1 MLIGNKKERN
11 VRKWLCLLLAMC
23 MLLGQLSVGI
33 TALPLQE
40 FGITGI
46 QVGVYRPANNDWY
59 IILDTDN
66 PDFELTS
73 ISGLKAPVDDTTA
86 QVWFQINS
94 QLSVSK
100 GSFALTLAADKGEH
114 TFTIPAGTELGGY
127 ALKEDFVI
135 QTHAD
140 GTLEAVPQGLH
151 ITGIR
156 QGLYRPG
163 NNDWYIIVDT
173 NVPDFALTAISGL
186 KAPVDDTTAQVWFQI
201 NSQLSVPAGSFA
213 FTLATDKA
221 EHTVTIPAGT
231 VLGEQALKEDFVF
244 HTHADGTL
252 TAETTEPETTEP
264 EVTEPAGNTVSI
276 TGIRQSM
283 YRPGNNDWY
292 IILNTNI
299 ADFALTAIS
308 GLKAP
313 VDDTTAQVW
322 FQINSQLSVPT
333 GNFAFTL
340 ATDKAEH
347 TVTIPAGTVLGEYS
361 LQEDFVFYTHADGTL
376 TTETT
381 EPEATEPEV
390 TEPAG
395 NTVSI
400 TGIRQSMY
408 RPGNNDWYIMLNTNI
423 ADFALTAISGIK
435 APVDATTAQVWFQI
449 NSQLGVPAGSFAF
462 TLAASKAEH
471 TVAIPAGTVLGEYIL
486 QEDFVFYTHADG
498 TLTTE
503 ATEPEVT
510 EPDITEPTE
519 PEEKAVS
526 ITGISGGMY
535 RPGNSDWYIVLNT
548 DIADF
553 ALTSISGLQAPVDNT
568 TAQVWFQINSQLGV
582 PAGSFAFTLAANK
595 AEHTVTIPARTEL
608 GQYTLKEDF
617 VFYTY
622 ADGTVGTT
630 PPAEPV
636 DFRFQRGVWQYVPE
650 NNLARYLVWLDCD
663 IAGEIVIP
671 WEPLDGAY
679 VNGELKKVYAVLDAG
694 SVLLILNEETGITR
708 PGNYTVTLQK
718 GSHIGAYTIKND
730 ITFYTEGLTVSQI
743 APEPIAEPTETVNV
757 INDSRNLTGQG
768 TQGLY
773 FGVTPADKL
782 PFDAQKGAMQYSAA
796 SGGVYV
802 NGELTSLTVNKWLE
816 NLYYVPLAQFCYP
829 PQKGDVVTI
838 DGVFGNG
845 EHAVTFEKQNFVYD
859 GEGNWEIGTYLR
871 DLREQNY
878 IVQDVSELKMGL
890 SEFAIKPGVQLIG
903 DAKRGTN
910 IAIRSMVS
918 VNTDATEFNFGFS
931 KTEGMWDG
939 AGWQVW
945 IRPRFNQVYLA
956 HGETDWQVTGNYEF
970 TKTAFMVEIGTVD
983 MHEYIDG
990 VDQGLYCRKIFL
1002 KINGEEILSYKD
1014 TDLSRNVGKKLY
1026 VLNSQDAVNGKL
1038 ISLTSKGVALRELEP
1053 TVYDYYD
1060 LTGFAA
1066 DTIPGGQTVLL
1077 GETQNSSNVAVQM
1090 QMTLSG
1096 DATEVRLALAK
1107 QQKDNFWD
1115 EAGSGWQFWL
1125 RPKWDTA
1132 YIAHGTNDYEVIKP
1146 FPHTGTYTVEIGVRD
1161 VILEKNGKKIGD
1173 YCRRVYLLINGEEIA
1188 SWEDMNFDRPIGNCV
1203 MLLTSQDS
1211 QVSLSTMKK
1220 TAELPVETV
1229 INGEVVNTSEFV
1241 EVISQVVSGQPSK
1254 ISVLYH
1260 SDYNNKV
1267 ALKGLYLN
1275 GKMLQ
1280 PIESSD
1286 GKQVY
1291 ALDAP
1296 VESDRLRVELEVKSL
1311 TTDETERIFDLFDT
1325 SGKAAIEVKGKQY
1338 GVSLGAMVSPEGQA
1352 EVNSAVR
1359 FRIQLPNQFNQVPI
1373 AILGDVSTL
1382 WGNSGALF
1390 QITPSQVHFCHPASM
1405 TRLASYASDWFAP
1418 GSNVCVELGIVK
1430 CYENGLYKYDRWYVK
1445 AGKTQETMEIV
1456 AWYDSVERGHYGG
1469 HFCCNGTDMEESYFL
1484 YSLKDIYTIT
1494 DASSEANKE
1503 QLRTYARWGE
1513 NVPEL
1518 YYSGALEG
1526 YSDVASAPKVG
1537 VISFFT
1543 KPGTSL
1549 SSFTVNG
1556 VDVTKDVQIGTDG
1569 AYCYTIPELKD
1580 HVFFAYEIAEDT
1592 TVHTVTVEK
1601 APELEVAT
1609 DSDQVLTG
1617 GDLVLFITAQKGF
1630 VPQITANG
1638 TDVTQLLHF
1647 NPKTG
1652 IWSCNLR
1659 SLRSDTQIKVEAVAR
1674 SYILSVEENANCAIT
1689 LGGDAADGK
1698 LPFGGT
1704 LELTVQV
1711 ADGYYVEYILVGDE
1725 KLSVDENGKLVL
1737 NPVYVD
1743 QQELVIQSV
1752 VRKSSIATITE
1763 TAEPTEPTGQKDLT
1777 IVWIGIGAA
1786 CALFIAAGV
1795 FLPKR
1800 KKKKTKKKQ
1809 KKADT
1814 KNTLPKRKYKNG
1826 FWDWLC
1832 IIVLCAPAVLHLL
1845 IFWLGVQIET
1855 FKLAFTNQFTMET
1868 GWDNFQWAWEQLF
1881 SDVSNN
1887 NMGLAFRNTLTFFL
1901 MGVVLV
1907 PITMFF
1913 AYLIYRK
1920 SIGYSFSRVTLYLPG
1935 AVGGIMLALL
1945 YANLMSSTG
1954 PVMGIVKDITGNE
1967 NMASLRFTDGMRY
1980 IMIFDI
1986 FVGIGGNLMIWL
1998 GSMARIPKELIEVGK
2013 LEGIGPFT
2021 EFRKVVLPLIW
2032 PTFVTMMTLQVIGIF
2047 GATGSVL
2054 ALTGGAN
2061 GTNTMA
2067 FWMYNMVLKGLTSE
2081 YGNVAAVG
2089 LIFTVFTIPLVV
2101 VGRWLMNRFGEEVE
2115 Y

>member
-1 MLIGNKKERN
+1 MLVKNKKERN
-11 VRKWLCLLLAMC
+11 VRNWICLVMAIL
-23 MLLGQLSVGI
+23 MLLGQFPAGV
-33 TALPLQE
+33 TAIEAEQ
-40 FGITGI
+40 FSITGI

-59 IILDTDN
+59 IILDTDI

-73 ISGLKAPVDDTTA
+73 ISGLKAPLDDTTA

-127 ALKEDFVI
+127 VLKEDFVLR
-135 QTHAD
+135 THAD
-140 GTLEAVPQGLH
+140 GTLEAVPQGLQ

-156 QGLYRPG
+156 QGVYRPG
-163 NNDWYIIVDT
+163 NNDWYIILNT
-173 NVPDFALTAISGL
+173 NIPDFALTSISGL

-201 NSQLSVPAGSFA
+201 NSQLGVPAGSFA
-213 FTLATDKA
+213 FTLAVTKA

-231 VLGEQALKEDFVF
+231 VLGEHTLKEDFVF

-252 TAETTEPETTEP
+252 TTETTEPEVTEP

-299 ADFALTAIS
+299 PDFALTAIS

-322 FQINSQLSVPT
+322 FQINSQLGVPA
-333 GNFAFTL
+333 GSFAFTL
-340 ATDKAEH
+340 AASKAEH
-347 TVTIPAGTVLGEYS
+347 TVTIPAGTVLGEHT
-361 LQEDFVFYTHADGTL
+361 LKEDFVFYTHADGTL

-381 EPEATEPEV
+381 EPEVTEPEI
-390 TEPAG
+390 TEPEITEPVG
-395 NTVSI
+395 KYVNI

-408 RPGNNDWYIMLNTNI
+408 RPGNNDWYIILNTNI
-423 ADFALTAISGIK
+423 PDFALTAISGIK

-471 TVAIPAGTVLGEYIL
+471 TVTIPAGTVLGEYTL

-503 ATEPEVT
+503 TTEPEVT
-510 EPDITEPTE
+510 EPEVTEPEITEPEITE
-519 PEEKAVS
+519 PEVKYVS
-526 ITGISGGMY
+526 ITGIRQSMY
-535 RPGNSDWYIVLNT
+535 RPGNSDWYIILDTN
-548 DIADF
+548 IPDF
-553 ALTSISGLQAPVDNT
+553 ALTSISGLKAPVDDT
-568 TAQVWFQINSQLGV
+568 TAQIWFQINSQLGV
-582 PAGSFAFTLAANK
+582 PNGSFAFTLAANK
-595 AEHTVTIPARTEL
+595 AEHTVTIPAGTEL
-608 GQYTLKEDF
+608 GQYTLKEEF

-630 PPAEPV
+630 PPAAPV
-636 DFRFQRGVWQYVPE
+636 DFQFQRGLWQYLPE

-663 IAGEIVIP
+663 IEGEIVIP

-679 VNGELKKVYAVLDAG
+679 VNGEYRKVYAILDSGA
-694 SVLLILNEETGITR
+694 VLLIFNEETGITR
-708 PGNYTVTLQK
+708 PGNYTITLKK

-730 ITFYTEGLTVSQI
+730 ITFYTGLLVSPI
-743 APEPIAEPTETVNV
+743 VPEPIADPTETVNV

-768 TQGLY
+768 SQGLY
-773 FGVTPADKL
+773 FGVTPSDKL
-782 PFDAQKGAMQYSAA
+782 PFDAQKGEMHYSPA

-802 NGELTSLTVNKWLE
+802 NGELTCLTVNKWLE
-816 NLYYVPLAQFCYP
+816 NLYYIPLAQFCYP

-845 EHAVTFEKQNFVYD
+845 EHAVTFKKQSFVYD

-871 DLREQNY
+871 DLREKNY

-890 SEFAIKPGVQLIG
+890 SEFALKPGVQLIG
-903 DAKRGTN
+903 DAKQGTN
-910 IAIRSMVS
+910 VAIRSIVS

-945 IRPRFNQVYLA
+945 IRPKYNQVYLA
-956 HGETDWQVTGNYEF
+956 HGETDWQVTGHYEF
-970 TKTAFMVEIGTVD
+970 TKTQFIVEIGTVD

-1002 KINGEEILSYKD
+1002 KIDGEEVLSYKD
-1014 TDLSRNVGKKLY
+1014 TNLGRKVGKKLY

-1066 DTIPGGQTVLL
+1066 DTIPGGKTILL
-1077 GETQNSSNVAVQM
+1077 GETQNKSNVAVRM
-1090 QMTLSG
+1090 KMTLSG

-1115 EAGSGWQFWL
+1115 EAGSGWQVWL

-1132 YIAHGTNDYEVIKP
+1132 YIAHGTNDHEVIKP
-1146 FPHTGTYTVEIGVRD
+1146 FPYAGTYTVEMGVRD
-1161 VILEKNGKKIGD
+1161 VILEKNGRKIGD

-1188 SWEDMNFDRPIGNCV
+1188 SWEDMNFDRPLGNCV

-1211 QVSLSTMKK
+1211 QVSLSTLKK
-1220 TAELPVETV
+1220 TAKLPVETV
-1229 INGEVVNTSEFV
+1229 VNGETVDSSEFV
-1241 EVISQVVSGQPSK
+1241 EVINQVVSGEPSQ

-1267 ALKGLYLN
+1267 NLKGLYLN
-1275 GKMLQ
+1275 GTLLQ

-1296 VESDRLRVELEVKSL
+1296 VETDQLRVELELKTL
-1311 TTDETERIFDLFDT
+1311 TVDEPVRFFDLFDT

-1338 GVSLGAMVSPEGQA
+1338 GVSLGAMVGPEGQA

-1390 QITPSQVHFCHPASM
+1390 QITPNQVHFCHPASM
-1405 TRLASYASDWFAP
+1405 TRLSSFASSWFAP

-1430 CYENGLYKYDRWYVK
+1430 CYENGLYKYDRWYIK
-1445 AGKTQETMEIV
+1445 AGETQDTMEMV

-1469 HFCCNGTDMEESYFL
+1469 HFCCNGTDMEEIYFL

-1494 DASSEANKE
+1494 DASSEENKNK
-1503 QLRTYARWGE
+1503 LRTYARWGE

-1518 YYSGALEG
+1518 YFPGALEG
-1526 YSDVASAPKVG
+1526 YSDVSSASNAG

-1543 KPGTSL
+1543 KPGTKL
-1549 SSFTVNG
+1549 SAFTVNG
-1556 VDVTKDVQIGTDG
+1556 VDVTKDVQIGADG
-1569 AYCYTIPELKD
+1569 AYCYTITALKS
-1580 HVFFAYEIAEDT
+1580 HISFAYEIAEDAT
-1592 TVHTVTVEK
+1592 IHTVTLET
-1601 APELEVAT
+1601 APELDVT
-1609 DSDQVLTG
+1609 IDQTQVLTG
-1617 GDLVLFITAQKGF
+1617 GDVILTITAQKGF
-1630 VPQITANG
+1630 MPRLTANG
-1638 TDVTQLLHF
+1638 TDVTQLLRLDIE
-1647 NPKTG
+1647 TG
-1652 IWSCNLR
+1652 IWSGTLR
-1659 SLRSDTQIKVEAVAR
+1659 SIRSDTQIKAEAVQR
-1674 SYILSVEENANCAIT
+1674 SYTLSVQENAYCTVT

-1698 LPFGGT
+1698 LPFGGR
-1704 LELTVQV
+1704 LELTAEI
-1711 ADGYYVEYILVGDE
+1711 ADGYYVEYIMVGDQ
-1725 KLSVDENGKLVL
+1725 KLSVDQDGKLVL
-1737 NPVYVD
+1737 DQVYMD
-1743 QQELVIQSV
+1743 LQELVIQCEVRQGSGAGLIQSGQMKSV
-1752 VRKSSIATITE
+1752 IVWVSIGAVCALTVVAGGVLLVRKS
-1763 TAEPTEPTGQKDLT
+1763 
-1777 IVWIGIGAA
+1777 
-1786 CALFIAAGV
+1786 
-1795 FLPKR
+1795 KR
-1800 KKKKTKKKQ
+1800 K
-1809 KKADT
+1809 AD
-1814 KNTLPKRKYKNG
+1814 
-1826 FWDWLC
+1826 
-1832 IIVLCAPAVLHLL
+1832 
-1845 IFWLGVQIET
+1845 
-1855 FKLAFTNQFTMET
+1855 
-1868 GWDNFQWAWEQLF
+1868 
-1881 SDVSNN
+1881 
-1887 NMGLAFRNTLTFFL
+1887 
-1901 MGVVLV
+1901 
-1907 PITMFF
+1907 
-1913 AYLIYRK
+1913 
-1920 SIGYSFSRVTLYLPG
+1920 
-1935 AVGGIMLALL
+1935 
-1945 YANLMSSTG
+1945 
-1954 PVMGIVKDITGNE
+1954 GNE
-1967 NMASLRFTDGMRY
+1967 A
-1980 IMIFDI
+1980 
-1986 FVGIGGNLMIWL
+1986 
-1998 GSMARIPKELIEVGK
+1998 K
-2013 LEGIGPFT
+2013 
-2021 EFRKVVLPLIW
+2021 
-2032 PTFVTMMTLQVIGIF
+2032 
-2047 GATGSVL
+2047 
-2054 ALTGGAN
+2054 
-2061 GTNTMA
+2061 
-2067 FWMYNMVLKGLTSE
+2067 
-2081 YGNVAAVG
+2081 
-2089 LIFTVFTIPLVV
+2089 
-2101 VGRWLMNRFGEEVE
+2101 
-2115 Y
+2115 

>member
-1 MLIGNKKERN
+1 MLIGNKKERIVHN
-11 VRKWLCLLLAMC
+11 WICLVLAIL
-23 MLLGQLSVGI
+23 MLLGQFPAGV
-33 TALPLQE
+33 TAIETQP
-40 FGITGI
+40 FSITGI
-46 QVGVYRPANNDWY
+46 QVGVYRPNNNDWY
-59 IILDTDN
+59 MILDTDI
-66 PDFELTS
+66 PDFALTS
-73 ISGLKAPVDDTTA
+73 ISGLKAPLDDTTA
-86 QVWFQINS
+86 QVWFQVNS

-140 GTLEAVPQGLH
+140 GTLEAVPQGLQ

-156 QGLYRPG
+156 QGLYRTN

-173 NVPDFALTAISGL
+173 NIPDFALTAISGL

-213 FTLATDKA
+213 FTLAATKA

-231 VLGEQALKEDFVF
+231 VLGEQTLKEDFAF

-252 TAETTEPETTEP
+252 TAEITEPETTEP

-299 ADFALTAIS
+299 PDFALTSIS

-313 VDDTTAQVW
+313 
-322 FQINSQLSVPT
+322 I
-333 GNFAFTL
+333 
-340 ATDKAEH
+340 
-347 TVTIPAGTVLGEYS
+347 
-361 LQEDFVFYTHADGTL
+361 DG
-376 TTETT
+376 
-381 EPEATEPEV
+381 
-390 TEPAG
+390 
-395 NTVSI
+395 
-400 TGIRQSMY
+400 
-408 RPGNNDWYIMLNTNI
+408 
-423 ADFALTAISGIK
+423 
-435 APVDATTAQVWFQI
+435 TTAQVWFQI

-462 TLAASKAEH
+462 TLAATKAEH
-471 TVAIPAGTVLGEYIL
+471 TVTIPAGTVLGEYTL

-503 ATEPEVT
+503 TTEPEVT
-510 EPDITEPTE
+510 EPEVTEPEITEPEITE
-519 PEEKAVS
+519 PEVKYVS
-526 ITGISGGMY
+526 ITGIRQSMY
-535 RPGNSDWYIVLNT
+535 RPGNSDWYIILDTNL
-548 DIADF
+548 ADF
-553 ALTSISGLQAPVDNT
+553 KLTSISGLKAPVDDTN
-568 TAQVWFQINSQLGV
+568 AQVWFQINSQLGV
-582 PAGSFAFTLAANK
+582 PAGSVAFTLATDK
-595 AEHTVTIPARTEL
+595 AEHTVTIPAGTEL

-630 PPAEPV
+630 PPAAPV
-636 DFRFQRGVWQYVPE
+636 DFQFQRGLWQYLPE

-671 WEPLDGAY
+671 WEPLDEAY
-679 VNGELKKVYAVLDAG
+679 VNGEYRKVYAVPDSGA
-694 SVLLILNEETGITR
+694 VLLIFNEETGITR
-708 PGNYTVTLQK
+708 PGNYTITLKK

-743 APEPIAEPTETVNV
+743 APPPIAEPTETVNV

-782 PFDAQKGAMQYSAA
+782 PYDDQKGSIQYSAA
-796 SGGVYV
+796 SGGIYV

-829 PQKGDVVTI
+829 PQKGDVVAI

-845 EHAVTFEKQNFVYD
+845 EHAVTFQKQSFVYD

-890 SEFAIKPGVQLIG
+890 SEFALKPGVQLIG
-903 DAKRGTN
+903 DAKQGTN
-910 IAIRSMVS
+910 VAIRSIVS

-945 IRPRFNQVYLA
+945 IRPKFNQVYLA
-956 HGETDWQVTGNYEF
+956 HGETDWQVTGNHKF
-970 TKTAFMVEIGTVD
+970 TKTESIVEIGTVD

-1002 KINGEEILSYKD
+1002 KIDGEEVLSYKD
-1014 TDLSRNVGKKLY
+1014 TNLGRNVGKKLY

-1066 DTIPGGQTVLL
+1066 DTIPGGQTILL
-1077 GETQNSSNVAVQM
+1077 GETQNQSNVAVRM
-1090 QMTLSG
+1090 EMTLSG

-1115 EAGSGWQFWL
+1115 EAGSGWQVWL

-1132 YIAHGTNDYEVIKP
+1132 YIAHGTNDHEVIKP
-1146 FPHTGTYTVEIGVRD
+1146 FPYSGTYTVEMGVRD
-1161 VILEKNGKKIGD
+1161 VIIEKNGQKIGN

-1188 SWEDMNFDRPIGNCV
+1188 SWEDMNFDRPLGNCV

-1211 QVSLSTMKK
+1211 LVGLSTMKK
-1220 TAELPVETV
+1220 TAKLPVETV
-1229 INGEVVNTSEFV
+1229 VNGEIVDSSGFV
-1241 EVISQVVSGQPSK
+1241 EVINQVVSGEPSK

-1267 ALKGLYLN
+1267 NLKGLYLN
-1275 GKMLQ
+1275 GTLLQ
-1280 PIESSD
+1280 PMESAD

-1296 VESDRLRVELEVKSL
+1296 VETDQLRVELELKTL
-1311 TTDETERIFDLFDT
+1311 TADEPVRIFDLFDT

-1338 GVSLGAMVSPEGQA
+1338 GVSLGAMVGPEGQA

-1390 QITPSQVHFCHPASM
+1390 QITPNQVHFCHPASM
-1405 TRLASYASDWFAP
+1405 TRLSSFASSWFAP
-1418 GSNVCVELGIVK
+1418 GNNVCVELGIVK
-1430 CYENGLYKYDRWYVK
+1430 CYENGLYKYDRWYIK
-1445 AGKTQETMEIV
+1445 AGQTQDTMEIV

-1494 DASSEANKE
+1494 DASSEENKAK
-1503 QLRTYARWGE
+1503 LRTYERWGE

-1518 YYSGALEG
+1518 YFPGALEG
-1526 YSDVASAPKVG
+1526 YSDAASASKAG

-1543 KPGTSL
+1543 KPGTKL
-1549 SSFTVNG
+1549 SAFTVNG
-1556 VDVTKDVQIGTDG
+1556 VDVTKDVQIGADG
-1569 AYCYTIPELKD
+1569 AYCYTITALKN
-1580 HVFFAYEIAEDT
+1580 HISFAYEIAEDAT
-1592 TVHTVTVEK
+1592 IHTVTLET
-1601 APELEVAT
+1601 APELDVT
-1609 DSDQVLTG
+1609 IDQTQVLTG
-1617 GDLVLFITAQKGF
+1617 GDVVLTITAQKGF
-1630 VPQITANG
+1630 VPRLTANG
-1638 TDVTQLLHF
+1638 TDVTQLLRLDSE
-1647 NPKTG
+1647 TG
-1652 IWSCNLR
+1652 IWSGTIR
-1659 SLRSDTQIKVEAVAR
+1659 SIRRDTRIKAEAVQR
-1674 SYILSVEENANCAIT
+1674 SYTLTVQENAHCT
-1689 LGGDAADGK
+1689 VSLGGDAADGK

-1704 LELTVQV
+1704 LELTANI
-1711 ADGYYVEYILVGDE
+1711 ADGYYVEYILVGDQ
-1725 KLSVDENGKLVL
+1725 KLSVNKDGKLVL
-1737 NPVYVD
+1737 DQVYMD
-1743 QQELVIQSV
+1743 LQELVIESV
-1752 VRKSSIATITE
+1752 VRQSSGENAKQTE
-1763 TAEPTEPTGQKDLT
+1763 QTKLT
-1777 IVWIGIGAA
+1777 VVWIGLGAV
-1786 CALFIAAGV
+1786 CVLAAV
-1795 FLPKR
+1795 
-1800 KKKKTKKKQ
+1800 T
-1809 KKADT
+1809 
-1814 KNTLPKRKYKNG
+1814 
-1826 FWDWLC
+1826 
-1832 IIVLCAPAVLHLL
+1832 
-1845 IFWLGVQIET
+1845 
-1855 FKLAFTNQFTMET
+1855 
-1868 GWDNFQWAWEQLF
+1868 
-1881 SDVSNN
+1881 
-1887 NMGLAFRNTLTFFL
+1887 
-1901 MGVVLV
+1901 GVVL
-1907 PITMFF
+1907 FR
-1913 AYLIYRK
+1913 RK
-1920 SIGYSFSRVTLYLPG
+1920 SKRK
-1935 AVGGIMLALL
+1935 A
-1945 YANLMSSTG
+1945 
-1954 PVMGIVKDITGNE
+1954 DGNE
-1967 NMASLRFTDGMRY
+1967 A
-1980 IMIFDI
+1980 
-1986 FVGIGGNLMIWL
+1986 
-1998 GSMARIPKELIEVGK
+1998 K
-2013 LEGIGPFT
+2013 
-2021 EFRKVVLPLIW
+2021 
-2032 PTFVTMMTLQVIGIF
+2032 
-2047 GATGSVL
+2047 
-2054 ALTGGAN
+2054 
-2061 GTNTMA
+2061 
-2067 FWMYNMVLKGLTSE
+2067 
-2081 YGNVAAVG
+2081 
-2089 LIFTVFTIPLVV
+2089 
-2101 VGRWLMNRFGEEVE
+2101 
-2115 Y
+2115 